1 MDEEEFMNFLKASL
15 PPYIV
20 QCFIV
25 SGYDSARVVAQMT
38 TNGSDNSIDQMEKF
52 ILKEYSD
59 DPSCYH
65 MSKTKST
72 YVFAPGHR
80 IKITDFINDVK
91 AYKVPVKRKLNS
103 NPATNKKYRS
113 HASSLIKSP
122 PESESELREK
132 PQQFDLQSISDSVRK
147 RIYKWVQQS
156 STLNHLKEH
165 QDYSVKVKLNVLNKP
180 TVSVLCTF
188 CSKEYKL
195 HNKDSTTDI
204 DTEDSKLNFMISN
217 WTGHVKKCFNARSC
231 KRAKQQTIS
240 KFLPSIDDKP
250 IHMNKE
256 SSQTPVHQCLP
267 SKTMSDNLSTP
278 HKHATIRQFTSKDVK
293 LHKSPCGHVTHVDT
307 PSPSSVNI
315 NPPNDDKNKSTCEHA
330 THVDTPSPSSVNINP
345 PNDDKNKSPCG
356 LVTHADTPSPSS
368 VNINPP
374 NDDKN
379 TATDLTSMDETNQC
393 FQQTSPVRVIQ
404 ERL

>member
-38 TNGSDNSIDQMEKF
+38 TNGLDNSIDQMENF

-65 MSKTKST
+65 MSKIKST

-80 IKITDFINDVK
+80 IKITNFINDVK
-91 AYKVPVKRKLNS
+91 AYKVPVKRKLSS
-103 NPATNKKYRS
+103 NPTTNKKCRS
-113 HASSLIKSP
+113 HASSSSTEDP
-122 PESESELREK
+122 PDSKPEMLEK
-132 PQQFDLQSISDSVRK
+132 PQRFDLQSISDGVRK
-147 RIYKWVQQS
+147 RICKWVRQS
-156 STLNHLKEH
+156 SALYHLKEY
-165 QDYSVKVKLNVLNKP
+165 QDYSVKVKLDASNKP

-188 CSKEYKL
+188 CSREYKL
-195 HNKDSTTDI
+195 HSKDNTTDN
-204 DTEDSKLNFMISN
+204 DTRDSRLNFMISN

-240 KFLPSIDDKP
+240 KFLPSSDDKS
-250 IHMNKE
+250 INTNKE
-256 SSQTPVHQCLP
+256 SSQTPAHQFLS
-267 SKTMSDNLSTP
+267 SKTVTMSDSSSTP
-278 HKHATIRQFTSKDVK
+278 PKHATVVQFASKDVK
-293 LHKSPCGHVTHVDT
+293 LQNSPRGHVTHVDT
-307 PSPSSVNI
+307 PSPSSAN
-315 NPPNDDKNKSTCEHA
+315 S
-330 THVDTPSPSSVNINP
+330 NP

-356 LVTHADTPSPSS
+356 HVTHVDTSSPSS
-368 VNINPP
+368 VTSNPPP

-379 TATDLTSMDETNQC
+379 AATDLTSIDESNQC

>member
-38 TNGSDNSIDQMEKF
+38 TNGLDNSIDQMENF

-65 MSKTKST
+65 MSKIKST
-72 YVFAPGHR
+72 YVFASGHR
-80 IKITDFINDVK
+80 IKITNFINDVK
-91 AYKVPVKRKLNS
+91 AYKVPVKRKLSS
-103 NPATNKKYRS
+103 NPTTNKKCRS
-113 HASSLIKSP
+113 HASSS
-122 PESESELREK
+122 
-132 PQQFDLQSISDSVRK
+132 
-147 RIYKWVQQS
+147 
-156 STLNHLKEH
+156 
-165 QDYSVKVKLNVLNKP
+165 
-180 TVSVLCTF
+180 SVLCTF
-188 CSKEYKL
+188 CSREYKL
-195 HNKDSTTDI
+195 HSKDNTTDN
-204 DTEDSKLNFMISN
+204 DTRDSRLNFMISN

-240 KFLPSIDDKP
+240 KFLPSSDDKS
-250 IHMNKE
+250 INTNKE
-256 SSQTPVHQCLP
+256 SSQTPAHQFLS
-267 SKTMSDNLSTP
+267 SKTVTMSDSSSTP
-278 HKHATIRQFTSKDVK
+278 PKHATVVQFASKDVK
-293 LHKSPCGHVTHVDT
+293 LQNSPRGHVTHVDT
-307 PSPSSVNI
+307 PSPSSAN
-315 NPPNDDKNKSTCEHA
+315 S
-330 THVDTPSPSSVNINP
+330 NP

-356 LVTHADTPSPSS
+356 HVTYVDTSSPSS
-368 VNINPP
+368 VTSNPPP

-379 TATDLTSMDETNQC
+379 AATDLTSIDESNQC